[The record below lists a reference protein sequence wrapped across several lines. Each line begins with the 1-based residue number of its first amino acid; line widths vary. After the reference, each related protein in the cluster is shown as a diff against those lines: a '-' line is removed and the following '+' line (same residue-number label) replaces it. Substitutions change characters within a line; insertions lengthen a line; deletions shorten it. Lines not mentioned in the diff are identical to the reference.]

1 MGGEVRRRDAPGSAS
16 EAVDARL
23 SPATL
28 LAPAPLPILLAAVA
42 GAVDATTFLALFGL
56 FVAQAT
62 GSFVIVG
69 VQIVTH
75 DPTSLIRILA
85 VPLFFA
91 AGVAAGF
98 LATAQRRAPIA
109 LALSLGL
116 EATLLLGYMLTGL
129 VAGPFTSGEPP
140 AALAAVFGLLAM
152 GVQSAA
158 VRLLLRGVPSTNV
171 MTTNTTQL
179 AIDVTQWLIAI
190 RHASGPMGNATARAV
205 RDAAAAK
212 IIALAPIMG
221 AFLIGCAAGGVGLA
235 VLGFWCLLPPLLGVL
250 AVIGW
255 ALQQVRN
262 DAAD

>member
-1 MGGEVRRRDAPGSAS
+1 MSGEVRRPDAPGSAS
-16 EAVDARL
+16 ETIAARL
-23 SPATL
+23 SPPTL
-28 LAPAPLPILLAAVA
+28 LAPAPLPVLLAAVA

-69 VQIVTH
+69 VQIVTR
-75 DPTSLIRILA
+75 DPTSLIRVLA
-85 VPLFFA
+85 IPLFFV

-116 EATLLLGYMLTGL
+116 EAALLLGYMLTGL
-129 VAGPFTSGEPP
+129 LAGPFTSGKPP
-140 AALAAVFGLLAM
+140 ATLAAIFGLLAM

-158 VRLLLRGVPSTNV
+158 VRLTLRGVPSTNV

-179 AIDVTQWLIAI
+179 AIDVTQWLIAS
-190 RHASGPMGNATARAV
+190 RRASEPMGNATARAL
-205 RDAAAAK
+205 RDAAATK
-212 IIALAPIMG
+212 IAVLAPIMG
-221 AFLIGCAAGGVGLA
+221 AFLFGCAAGGVGFV
-235 VLGFWCLLPPLLGVL
+235 VLGFWCLLPPLLSLL

-255 ALQQVRN
+255 ALQHVRN
-262 DAAD
+262 DALD